1 MTNEKRDK
9 LKTEK
14 RKRNRGLQMVMEGT
28 IIVDGRKIKPM
39 RK

>member
-1 MTNEKRDK
+1 MRKDGDK

-14 RKRNRGLQMVMEGT
+14 RKRNRGSQMDVEGM
-28 IIVDGRKIKPM
+28 IIVDGRKVKPM